1 MYNYND
7 ELAMYQQQI
16 VRKQRL
22 KEINSNLEEQKDELE
37 KKAEELAQI
46 LKKEQR
52 DVEKIEGVSLSAIFF
67 DMVG

>member
-22 KEINSNLEEQKDELE
+22 KEINSNLEEQN
-37 KKAEELAQI
+37 
-46 LKKEQR
+46 KKEKR
-52 DVEKIEGVSLSAIFF
+52 VISG
-67 DMVG
+67 